1 MLYLFLKWLHVLSAI
16 VALGTNLTYGIWLT
30 QATRSPET
38 LLFTLRTVKILDDRL
53 ANPAYIFSL
62 ITSLAMVY
70 VGGLSLWTPWLLL
83 AVVLYVAAVLLGIF
97 GYSPILNRQIELVE
111 STGPGTEAYI
121 AVARRGT
128 MLGILLGILAVSIVY
143 LMVTKPQLWG

>member
-16 VALGTNLTYGIWLT
+16 VALGTNLTYGVWL
-30 QATRSPET
+30 ARAPRSTET

-62 ITSLAMVY
+62 MTGLAMVY
-70 VGGLSLWTPWLLL
+70 LGGLSLWTPWLLL

-97 GYSPILNRQIELVE
+97 GYSPILNRQIELAE
-111 STGPGTEAYI
+111 STGPEAEEYI
-121 AVARRGT
+121 AAARRGA
-128 MLGILLGILAVSIVY
+128 MVGILLGILAVSIVY
-143 LMVTKPQLWG
+143 LMVTKPLLWG

>member
-1 MLYLFLKWLHVLSAI
+1 MLYLFLTWLHVLSAI